1 MRWIVFTLIYLSLK
15 LKKPIKI
22 AKMSEFIHNL
32 ARGHMTSVCFLPSV
46 VRHGRGKLL
55 KRKVRPSY
63 RHTYI
68 HTYFIVTS
76 QKGLFRNKCRY
87 FHVPNLIPI
96 YFDPNDI
103 SSRLIQTS
111 NLISRTQF
119 IFTMYSGLG
128 CFKQVKINFSNLCII
143 FGTKEV
149 QRLNWT

>member
-1 MRWIVFTLIYLSLK
+1 MDVTSRETFVTFYRVLLGRYVFAGFLVAKTTVKQVRVHAYLLSLFFKNWAANGLNMRWIVFTLIHLSLK

-63 RHTYI
+63 RHAYI

-96 YFDPNDI
+96 
-103 SSRLIQTS
+103 
-111 NLISRTQF
+111 
-119 IFTMYSGLG
+119 
-128 CFKQVKINFSNLCII
+128 
-143 FGTKEV
+143 
-149 QRLNWT
+149 